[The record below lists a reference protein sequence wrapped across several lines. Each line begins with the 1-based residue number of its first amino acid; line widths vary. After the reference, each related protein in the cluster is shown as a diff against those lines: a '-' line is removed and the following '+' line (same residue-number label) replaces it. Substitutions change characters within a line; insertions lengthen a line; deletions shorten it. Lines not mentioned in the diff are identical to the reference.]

1 MAKEWPDNEISSIN
15 KYKVIQ
21 EVKAYVW
28 NGIVFTDSKKIPD
41 GTILTGIIMNA
52 EDKTDECFKI
62 TEGEYAGRYIKD
74 NKSTMNYSFLVPL
87 EGDLTNDKTLEDYK
101 DWPAAVISQSGKY
114 MVKRALAVV
123 QKTDKE
129 YELFGYIHKGCTI
142 EGTIIP
148 NEFYGSTGGYSS
160 TETIF
165 KITKCG
171 ENSSFEGKYI
181 AKTLIVKDTGG
192 TYPLEIIPL
201 KNGET
206 PAVTPVY
213 DIKDAIDGVGDVI
226 PTAGQTIDIANANQ
240 AAIEEIKNQEAELPD
255 FFKSESTA
263 LISENDYKTYVEEGL
278 RIKSMRGIM
287 GMPQQFLPIT
297 DPRFYSTASVGDND
311 EFGRV
316 YSEKIIK
323 NIPLLLMAPGVP
335 RFLTGYKRGN
345 LRNLIS
351 GFNGD
356 ENAIEDLMD
365 GKTGKFYTLE
375 YQYKEYY
382 YYVNTMLRSAAI
394 FLGIENEK
402 ISGKNLVGKEDNGTA
417 LWANNWKDE
426 TSVGANNV
434 LYDNSLSNILKPYAG
449 CIAFY
454 VDAGNTV
461 DDSFSNNTGDS
472 ELKGMINGLSDKAR
486 EMSFLLGTVSS
497 EIGLRYD
504 TVTNTLGDIGDSI
517 SNTVNKLLG
526 NNNAITRLLGHGST
540 ILAGGR
546 IILPEIWNDSSF
558 SRSYS
563 CSMKLVSPSG
573 DKLSIFMNILVPIYH
588 LLGLTLPREASDQ
601 AYISPFLVRAY
612 YKGLFNVDMG
622 IISGLNITKGEEGEW
637 TVDGLPTVANISFD
651 IKDLYSGLYMSKSL
665 AQGKTQGILS
675 NIQELDYIANSCGIN
690 VNDHEI
696 GRMIKMAAALTL
708 TGIQDK
714 VSLGIFANIGQHF
727 NNKAQQIFGVFK

>member
-1 MAKEWPDNEISSIN
+1 MAKEWPANEISSIN
-15 KYKVIQ
+15 KYKVVQ
-21 EVKAYVW
+21 EVKAYIW
-28 NGIVFTDSKKIPD
+28 NGIFFVEPKKISS
-41 GTILTGIIMNA
+41 GTIITGIITDDA
-52 EDKTDECFKI
+52 DKNDVRFKI
-62 TEGEYAGRYIKD
+62 TEGECAGRYLKD
-74 NKSTMNYSFLVPL
+74 NKSAGGYKFIVPL
-87 EGDLTNDKTLEDYK
+87 EGDLTNDKTLKDYK
-101 DWPAAVISQSGKY
+101 GWPAAVISQSGKY
-114 MVKRALAVV
+114 KVKRAITVDQIQNNKLVEFD
-123 QKTDKE
+123 T
-129 YELFGYIHKGCTI
+129 LPKGWEI
-142 EGTIIP
+142 EGTLIP
-148 NEFYGSTGGYSS
+148 FELNKDIGVLM
-160 TETIF
+160 
-165 KITKCG
+165 ITKCDK
-171 ENSSFEGKYI
+171 NKDFEGK
-181 AKTLIVKDTGG
+181 LITTMFSDIFD
-192 TYPLEIIPL
+192 TYPLEIVPL

-206 PAVTPVY
+206 PSTNP
-213 DIKDAIDGVGDVI
+213 INETK
-226 PTAGQTIDIANANQ
+226 TNTKQEQTVSPEDHSQDTNNAN
-240 AAIEEIKNQEAELPD
+240 ISTDNTNIYEEEMLDYFQT
-255 FFKSESTA
+255 ESTA
-263 LISENDYKTYVEEGL
+263 LIDDNAYKDGLAEGL
-278 RIKSMRGIM
+278 RIKSMRGVM

-297 DPRFYSTASVGDND
+297 DPRIGSSQSVGDND
-311 EFGRV
+311 LFGRV

-335 RFLTGYKRGN
+335 RFLTKYKRGN
-345 LRNLIS
+345 VRNLIQ
-351 GFNGD
+351 GFEGD
-356 ENAIEDLMD
+356 ENGIDDLMD

-402 ISGKNLVGKEDNGTA
+402 ISGKNLVGKEDDGTA

-426 TSVGANNV
+426 TSLGGNNV
-434 LYDNSLSNILKPYAG
+434 LYDTSLSNFLKPYAN

-454 VDAGNTV
+454 ADAGNTV

-486 EMSFLLGTVSS
+486 EMSFLLGTASS
-497 EIGLRYD
+497 ELGLKYD
-504 TVTNTLGDIGDSI
+504 AIMQTTDGIADSLI
-517 SNTVNKLLG
+517 NTVNNILG
-526 NNNAITRLLGHGST
+526 GNSGLGRILGKAST

-601 AYISPFLVRAY
+601 AYMSPFLVRAY

-622 IISGLNITKGEEGEW
+622 IISGLNITKGDEGEW
-637 TVDGLPTVANISFD
+637 TVDGLPTVANVSFD

-665 AQGKTQGILS
+665 GEGRTQGILS

-696 GRMIKMAAALTL
+696 GRMVKLAAALKL
-708 TGIQDK
+708 TGVQDK
-714 VSLGIFANIGQHF
+714 ISLGIFSNIGQHF
-727 NNKAQQIFGVFK
+727 NNKVQQIFGVFR